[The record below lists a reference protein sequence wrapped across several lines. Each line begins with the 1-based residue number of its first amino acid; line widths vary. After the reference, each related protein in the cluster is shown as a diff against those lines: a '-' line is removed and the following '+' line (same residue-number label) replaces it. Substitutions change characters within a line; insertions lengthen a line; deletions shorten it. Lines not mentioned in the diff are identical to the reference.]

1 MTKPSAPEEKKPEPV
16 DLVKQLEERIKRMA
30 ANATGI
36 KDILPTTKET
46 L

>member
-1 MTKPSAPEEKKPEPV
+1 MTKPDEKKPEPS
-16 DLVKQLEERIKRMA
+16 DLVKQLQERIKRMA

-36 KDILPTTKET
+36 KDLDPDKKET